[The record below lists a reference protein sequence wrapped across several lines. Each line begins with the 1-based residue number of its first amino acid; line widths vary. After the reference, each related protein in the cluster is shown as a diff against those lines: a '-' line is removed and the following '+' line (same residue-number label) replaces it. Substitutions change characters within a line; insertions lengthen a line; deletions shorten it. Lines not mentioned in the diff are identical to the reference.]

1 MTTNTCEKIS
11 CKHCSSTAIVKYGT
25 APSVSG
31 KRRQRY
37 LCCVCNRTFVDGDRR
52 YAQDRDKRIG
62 VVVREYTDRKSLR
75 GAARSANISAT
86 TAMRWLVNV
95 ANELP
100 DVDKAY
106 EKATED
112 EDPDIDR
119 DFIFDEMWHF
129 IEESTNKL
137 WIIKLYDSNNNYL
150 VDFELGGRDE
160 ETFLKLYNRISN
172 NYKKCYYVDNW
183 QTFTKVLTDNSERHL
198 IGKEYTYPIE
208 QHNSNTR
215 HYLARFHRRTKIVSR
230 RKEMVAISI
239 KLVTLRYEHPHLM
252 KKYLTPLF
260 PKVGSA
266 A

>member
-1 MTTNTCEKIS
+1 
-11 CKHCSSTAIVKYGT
+11 
-25 APSVSG
+25 
-31 KRRQRY
+31 
-37 LCCVCNRTFVDGDRR
+37 
-52 YAQDRDKRIG
+52 
-62 VVVREYTDRKSLR
+62 
-75 GAARSANISAT
+75 
-86 TAMRWLVNV
+86 MRWLVNV

-172 NYKKCYYVDNW
+172 NYKKCYYVYNL
-183 QTFTKVLTDNSERHL
+183 QTFTKVLTDNSERYL

>member
-11 CKHCSSTAIVKYGT
+11 CKYCSSTAIVKYGT

-37 LCCVCNRTFVDGDRR
+37 QCCVCNRIFVDGDRR
-52 YAQDRDKRIG
+52 YVQDRDKRIG

-75 GAARSANISAT
+75 GAARSANVSAT

-106 EKATED
+106 EQATED
-112 EDPDIDR
+112 EDPGIDR

-137 WIIKLYDSNNNYL
+137 
-150 VDFELGGRDE
+150 
-160 ETFLKLYNRISN
+160 
-172 NYKKCYYVDNW
+172 
-183 QTFTKVLTDNSERHL
+183 
-198 IGKEYTYPIE
+198 
-208 QHNSNTR
+208 
-215 HYLARFHRRTKIVSR
+215 
-230 RKEMVAISI
+230 
-239 KLVTLRYEHPHLM
+239 
-252 KKYLTPLF
+252 
-260 PKVGSA
+260 
-266 A
+266 